1 MAGKYK
7 DLLTLNSK
15 QEEAKTPVIHGT
27 NKLLRG
33 ENSVDKIFEDI
44 KKQNDFEMPSTMRD
58 KIANSVSARMIA
70 EQKHNVRRN
79 ESEKLKTVSLLF
91 EATQSNLSR
100 KGE

>member
-7 DLLTLNSK
+7 DLLTLNSI

-27 NKLLRG
+27 NKLLKE
-33 ENSVDKIFEDI
+33 ENSVDKIFDDI

-70 EQKHNVRRN
+70 GQKHDVRRN

-91 EATQSNLSR
+91 EATQSNLP
-100 KGE
+100 